1 MYGGLVMR
9 EDSVLVREILQGDE
23 GAMEELVYRY
33 YDDIFYYVNQIGAP
47 YEEAKDITQEVF
59 ISMMKA
65 LPKYKEQGHFK
76 AWLYKIA
83 YNRSMNHFRGS
94 KHFTSLSEEHEEIAA
109 DDIGDNVENQSL
121 VEELL
126 DSLPQKQSSALILK
140 YFHGFTASEIAKVMG
155 VSLPTAKSRIFQ
167 GLKKLKKRLKEDEN

>member
-1 MYGGLVMR
+1 MN
-9 EDSVLVREILQGDE
+9 EDSVLVRAILQGDE
-23 GAMEELVYRY
+23 EAMEQLVYRY
-33 YDDIFYYVNQIGAP
+33 YDEIFYYINQIGAP

-59 ISMMKA
+59 ISMLKA

-76 AWLYKIA
+76 AWIYRIA
-83 YNRSMNHFRGS
+83 YNKSMNHFRQS
-94 KHFTSLSEEHEEIAA
+94 KYVTTLSEAHEEVAE
-109 DDIGDNVENQSL
+109 DDIGGTVENQSL
-121 VEELL
+121 VKELL